1 MLKSLALKTFLSVG
15 TGKVFLDSSKS
26 WHSNPSTPIGHEF
39 LGDQIVI
46 FYEYN
51 FGYFPYFNNGDVN
64 EPVNGGLP
72 QNCSIDKHLAR
83 VSEQIRAAIP
93 REDFSGIAVIDFE
106 EWRPLYKLNWGKK
119 SVYKKESIRLV
130 RQQYPSISN
139 KSAEEMAR
147 KEFEAAAKKIFLS
160 TIRLGRQLRPY
171 ARWGFYGFPYCNYD
185 AGSSSTNMLCN
196 EVFREYNNKM
206 SFIFEASTALFPSIY
221 LSLKGTSLQNYHY
234 IQVSLHLQERI
245 CPKEI
250 YCLRITFSQYFLLQK
265 DMCNSLKQAADLGA
279 RGIILWSTSKN
290 MKQRCNGLAE
300 YVRINRS
307 ILPVACKSS
316 RVRSAR

>member
-1 MLKSLALKTFLSVG
+1 MLTALTVFVILFDSVLSQ
-15 TGKVFLDSSKS
+15 LDSFPVYWNVPSKVCYDREVEIPLQQFGIK
-26 WHSNPSTPIGHEF
+26 HNIGHEF

-46 FYEYN
+46 FYEYD

-119 SVYKKESIRLV
+119 SVYKMESIRLV

-147 KEFEAAAKKIFLS
+147 KEFEAAAK
-160 TIRLGRQLRPY
+160 
-171 ARWGFYGFPYCNYD
+171 YD
-185 AGSSSTNMLCN
+185 
-196 EVFREYNNKM
+196 F
-206 SFIFEASTALFPSIY
+206 F
-221 LSLKGTSLQNYHY
+221 
-234 IQVSLHLQERI
+234 
-245 CPKEI
+245 
-250 YCLRITFSQYFLLQK
+250 
-265 DMCNSLKQAADLGA
+265 
-279 RGIILWSTSKN
+279 
-290 MKQRCNGLAE
+290 
-300 YVRINRS
+300 
-307 ILPVACKSS
+307 
-316 RVRSAR
+316 